1 MNEQQM
7 QAYFNQHAVD
17 GALPDEEMVKLLTGT
32 ADEAIG
38 ETAIGETGDT
48 KDGDAPTPA
57 ETETTAEEETPKEGA
72 QAEAQQPEPVIM
84 AKDGRNTI
92 PYSELVDARE
102 EAQRER
108 SRNAELER
116 RLAELE
122 ARIQGGTAPQAADEG
137 AEDDGG
143 EDEQEDPLAALRED
157 WPEVADALA
166 KVTAQQQ
173 QQIAALNGQMAP
185 IQQSEAERQMAAHY
199 TTILQ
204 AHPDADDIINSQE
217 FASWRD
223 AQPSFVRDVQEAVL
237 QRGTAAQV
245 VELFDSFKKAH
256 NSKNLT
262 PDDGDDRKLEENDD
276 DVKSDMSKNMERQQ
290 TRPRPPRSLSDIPG
304 GSAVQTD
311 PTEAFIAMSETAR
324 MDKIMG
330 MSPDAIEAMLRRA
343 T

>member
-1 MNEQQM
+1 MNEMQM
-7 QAYFNQHAVD
+7 QEYFTAHAVD
-17 GALPDEEMVKLLTGT
+17 GALPDEEVIKLLTGT

-38 ETAIGETGDT
+38 GETGDT
-48 KDGDAPTPA
+48 DGDAPTPA
-57 ETETTAEEETPKEGA
+57 ETETTAEEETPKEEA
-72 QAEAQQPEPVIM
+72 QAEAQQAEPVIM
-84 AKDGRNTI
+84 ARDGKNTI

-102 EAQRER
+102 AAQNER
-108 SRNAELER
+108 SRREELER

-122 ARIQGGTAPQAADEG
+122 ARIQGGGTAQAADEG
-137 AEDDGG
+137 AEEGVEADQDD
-143 EDEQEDPLAALRED
+143 DPLAALRED